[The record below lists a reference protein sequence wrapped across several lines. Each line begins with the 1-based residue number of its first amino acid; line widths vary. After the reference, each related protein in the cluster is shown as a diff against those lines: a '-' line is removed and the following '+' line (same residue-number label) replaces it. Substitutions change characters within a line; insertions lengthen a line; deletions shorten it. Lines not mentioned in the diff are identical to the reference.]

1 MQWSSRCRETNERP
15 FRELPFQIICEIIKM
30 TVPIFKSAGAWALW
44 KVWDGDSLFGSFRW
58 EDGSLQPVV
67 SVAAKGRSMCVTW
80 NEIQSLGF
88 LVGTAIEQNSIV
100 APGIPSLLV
109 LVDGSLYQPARVCS
123 KMGCSPCEPQ
133 SCICAV
139 AVGRESEQ
147 CRGQE
152 EMELQVK
159 ECSLT
164 RNTRGCHIC
173 SQRTI
178 PPFHVLGIDHIHL
191 GFAALVW

>member
-44 KVWDGDSLFGSFRW
+44 KGWDGDSLFGSFRW
-58 EDGSLQPVV
+58 EDGSLQPVM
-67 SVAAKGRSMCVTW
+67 SVAARDRSMCVTW

-109 LVDGSLYQPARVCS
+109 LMDGSLYQPARVCS
-123 KMGCSPCEPQ
+123 KMGCSTCEPQ
-133 SCICAV
+133 SCTVLWGGNLSSAGGRRKWSCRCKSAASQGTHV
-139 AVGRESEQ
+139 AD
-147 CRGQE
+147 
-152 EMELQVK
+152 K
-159 ECSLT
+159 
-164 RNTRGCHIC
+164 
-173 SQRTI
+173 RTI
-178 PPFHVLGIDHIHL
+178 PLFHVLGIDHIHL